1 MSQTDAV
8 SSARQTDVESDGYL
22 TKRPQVS
29 VAESDDEVVQDV
41 SGDVIDHGLR
51 RGLKGRHFVLIA
63 LGSIIGP
70 GTFYGLGYALYLS
83 GPLGLLIGFG
93 LIAIAVW
100 ILMQCVGEVT
110 AMFPVH
116 GGFIEHANRFVDP
129 ALSFALAW
137 LYYLM
142 WSLYLASDWN
152 AAVLILQ
159 YWVPNSTMPT
169 WAWYLIFWAFFS
181 VVTTLGVRVYG
192 ELEYY
197 FGMFKFLSLIV
208 LFIIS
213 ILANVGAFGNGYVGF
228 RYWTPPD
235 GPIINGIMGFGQVF
249 ILAATYYV
257 GTEVISLAAG
267 ESKNPQRD
275 VPTSM
280 SSITYRILV
289 VYMGMAFFQGLIC
302 PSSADGLIHADSAV
316 ASSPFT
322 IGFEL
327 AGWKTAGHFVNT
339 IIIIAFVSAGNGVVY
354 VQSRTLYTMA
364 LTGKAPAFFKKT
376 SKRGVPYP
384 AILVSNLWGFLALM
398 NLSVDAGTVFTYLN
412 SVSGTAAFFT
422 WIIIM
427 LTFLRVRAGLTAQ
440 GVDMSTL
447 PFRAKGSIW
456 IYRLTFAFFIILL
469 FIQGF
474 TAFTN
479 GFHYKIF
486 ISSYI
491 TIPAFLVL
499 FFGYKWY
506 HGTRWLRLHEIP
518 LADRAVYNPEL
529 DTPKSKGLRRLG
541 DVLRN

>member
-1 MSQTDAV
+1 MASHSGI
-8 SSARQTDVESDGYL
+8 SSSYQTDVESDGL
-22 TKRPQVS
+22 SKRPIQTIEESASDS
-29 VAESDDEVVQDV
+29 VDV

-83 GPLGLLIGFG
+83 GPLGLFIGFG
-93 LIAIAVW
+93 AVAIAVW

-152 AAVLILQ
+152 ATVLILN
-159 YWVPNSTMPT
+159 YWVSSSTMPS
-169 WAWYLIFWAFFS
+169 WAWFLVFWVVYNLI
-181 VVTTLGVRVYG
+181 TTLGVRVYG
-192 ELEYY
+192 ELEYI
-197 FGMFKFLSLIV
+197 FGMFKFCALIV
-208 LFIIS
+208 LFFIA

-228 RYWTPPD
+228 RYWTPPN
-235 GPIINGIMGFGQVF
+235 GPIINGILGFGQVF

-257 GTEVISLAAG
+257 GTEVVSLAAG

-275 VPTSM
+275 IPASM
-280 SSITYRILV
+280 SSITYRILI

-302 PSSADGLIHADSAV
+302 PSSAPGLIHADSAV

-322 IGFEL
+322 IGYEL
-327 AGWKTAGHFVNT
+327 AGWKSAGHFVNA
-339 IIIIAFVSAGNGVVY
+339 IIIVASISASNGVVY

-364 LTGKAPAFFKKT
+364 LTGKAPSIFRRT
-376 SKRGVPYP
+376 SKRGVPYV
-384 AILVSNLWGFLALM
+384 AILFSNLWGFLALM
-398 NLSVDAGTVFTYLN
+398 NLSIDAGTVFTYFN
-412 SVSGTAAFFT
+412 SVSGTAAYFT

-427 LTFLRVRAGLTAQ
+427 VTFLRLRTGLKAQ
-440 GVDMSTL
+440 GVDLSTL
-447 PFRAKGSIW
+447 PFRARGSIW
-456 IYRLTFAFFIILL
+456 IYRLTLAFFVFLL

-474 TAFTN
+474 TSFVH
-479 GFHYKIF
+479 GFHYKVF

-491 TIPAFLVL
+491 TIPTFIVL
-499 FFGYKWY
+499 FFGYKFY
-506 HGTRWLRLHEIP
+506 HKTRWVRAREMPISDRLVYDP
-518 LADRAVYNPEL
+518 ALAE
-529 DTPKSKGLRRLG
+529 TSETGWRRVWS
-541 DVLRN
+541 VLKD